1 MYKFLEDVSI
11 AEIAFEVREKSL
23 ENLFRDAALA
33 LTNVQVRNL
42 ENIEKKEKREIIV
55 EEENIENLLFSFLQE
70 LVILKDSDR
79 LLFNEYQIRIEK
91 NDKFKL
97 VAVAF
102 GEEINHEK
110 HDLIADVKGISLHKF
125 EVKKENNEWVAR
137 VVVDI

>member
-1 MYKFLEDVSI
+1 MYKFLEDISI

-33 LTNVQVRNL
+33 LTNIQIRNL
-42 ENIEKKEKREIIV
+42 EKIEKKEKREIVI
-55 EEENIENLLFSFLQE
+55 EEENIENLLFNFLQE
-70 LVILKDSDR
+70 LVVLKDSER

-97 VAVAF
+97 IAIAF
-102 GEEINHEK
+102 GEEINYEK

>member
-79 LLFNEYQIRIEK
+79 ILFNEYQIRIEK

>member
-1 MYKFLEDVSI
+1 MYKFLEDISI

-33 LTNVQVRNL
+33 LTNVQIRNL
-42 ENIEKKEKREIIV
+42 EKIEKKEKREIVI
-55 EEENIENLLFSFLQE
+55 EEENIENLLFNFLQE
-70 LVILKDSDR
+70 LVVLKDSER

-97 VAVAF
+97 IAIAF
-102 GEEINHEK
+102 GEEINYEK